1 MENVSAENVRQN
13 MNPQNQNQQGT
24 GELEQGTTEPEI
36 FNKIDM
42 LQCFI
47 RTYWNVQQYMYMF
60 LTSNWLHKSI
70 NEASSSTL
78 KSKSFGV
85 YHVQSN

>member
-47 RTYWNVQQYMYMF
+47 RMY
-60 LTSNWLHKSI
+60 N
-70 NEASSSTL
+70 STC
-78 KSKSFGV
+78 F
-85 YHVQSN
+85 

>member
-42 LQCFI
+42 FTVFYSYILEC
-47 RTYWNVQQYMYMF
+47 TTV
-60 LTSNWLHKSI
+60 
-70 NEASSSTL
+70 
-78 KSKSFGV
+78 
-85 YHVQSN
+85 HVFNFKLVS

>member
-13 MNPQNQNQQGT
+13 MNPQNQNQQKRT

-36 FNKIDM
+36 FYKIDM

-47 RTYWNVQQYMYMF
+47 RT
-60 LTSNWLHKSI
+60 
-70 NEASSSTL
+70 
-78 KSKSFGV
+78 
-85 YHVQSN
+85 